1 MMALA
6 PASPSISAEISPVW
20 APDALGCQSWAP
32 TATFDPRAFSA
43 KAAISV
49 AGGQTSRSAAA
60 ATPGAPASMASNS
73 AMEAFRPFIFQLPA
87 ISGRMASVMVGFP
100 QKCSVNMRQAEPAR
114 QISIPVLAIP
124 GAFTASLRLYWA
136 LLVPPR
142 QGCDEAAATL

>member
-1 MMALA
+1 MMVLA

-20 APDALGCQSWAP
+20 APDALGWQSCAP
-32 TATFDPRAFSA
+32 TATFEPCAFSA

-49 AGGQTSRSAAA
+49 AGGQTSRSALA

-100 QKCSVNMRQAEPAR
+100 EMFDQYALAEPAR
-114 QISIPVLAIP
+114 QFQTPVLRSP
-124 GAFTASLRLYWA
+124 TR
-136 LLVPPR
+136 
-142 QGCDEAAATL
+142 